1 MPTPWAVILTR
12 PVGRGRSLADAVRRL
27 GHQPVALPTASIVL
41 PDDVDGA
48 RSGLQRAA
56 RADAVIFT
64 SVAAVAFA
72 AKLLP
77 EWAPRGR
84 MFAVGPSTARAGQR
98 RGWTVATPEGRYD
111 SEALLALPALA
122 SVRGRRVSL
131 ITAPDGRGRLQEAL
145 TERGARVDEVFVYC
159 RRPPR
164 WDRRHHRALITA
176 PARRATLASSV
187 EALAVLARQLDPA
200 EIATLRRGLLV
211 AASARV
217 AEAARAQG
225 WRDVE
230 IAGSALPRDLLVA
243 LERRIGARTRRKS

>member
-12 PVGRGRSLADAVRRL
+12 PVGRSRALADAVRRS
-27 GHQPVALPTASIVL
+27 GHQPVALPTAAIAG
-41 PDDVDGA
+41 PEDVD
-48 RSGLQRAA
+48 AA
-56 RADAVIFT
+56 RAGLLRARTADVVIFT
-64 SVAAVAFA
+64 SVAAVGYA

-77 EWAPRGR
+77 DWKPRGELL
-84 MFAVGPSTARAGQR
+84 AVGPSTAQAGRR
-98 RGWTVATPEGRYD
+98 RGWSLTTPDGRYD
-111 SEALLALPALA
+111 SEALLALPALKEVA
-122 SVRGRRVSL
+122 GRRVSL

-145 TERGARVDEVFVYC
+145 AARGARVDEVFVYR

-164 WDRRHHRALITA
+164 WDRRHHRALIAA

-200 EIATLRRGLLV
+200 EIATLRRGVLV

-217 AEAARAQG
+217 AEAARTQG

-230 IAGSALPRDLLVA
+230 IASSALPRDLLGA
-243 LERRIGARTRRKS
+243 LIRRIGDRSRRKS